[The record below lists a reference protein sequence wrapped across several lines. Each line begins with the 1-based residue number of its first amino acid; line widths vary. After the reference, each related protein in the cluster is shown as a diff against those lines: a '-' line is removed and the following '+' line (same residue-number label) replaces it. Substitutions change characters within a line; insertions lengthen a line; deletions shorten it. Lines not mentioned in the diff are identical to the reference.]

1 MIVDFIDFKTV
12 NLISK
17 LDTGIGAELSL
28 SQEGKVSAKRPEEW
42 SGYVVIYLNIKI
54 HDKDDT
60 YADSDY
66 QNGIYRIHNAQRL

>member
-28 SQEGKVSAKRPEEW
+28 SQEGKVSAKLPEEW

-54 HDKDDT
+54 QIGRASCRD
-60 YADSDY
+60 
-66 QNGIYRIHNAQRL
+66 RV

>member
-28 SQEGKVSAKRPEEW
+28 SQEGKVSAKLPEEW

-60 YADSDY
+60 YFVFDITTETIVT
-66 QNGIYRIHNAQRL
+66 GK